1 MRKWD
6 DFILENNNIELIIKG
21 TTKVCGIDIPN
32 VYGGF
37 SGGQKV
43 ILAKTVSELHK
54 RPLGDIN
61 KLINDNIK
69 YFDDKVDLLEL
80 KDNKDFAM
88 VLIQSE
94 IYTKNAINAS
104 KNIFLLSERGYSLLL
119 KFMDSELSIIQ
130 YKAVIADY
138 FSIKEI
144 ILTQTQAITPDEL
157 KQLVA
162 REIGTIKRNKETE
175 AMSILKSRG
184 ELSHFY
190 NPYAC
195 ITNTT
200 YEILFG
206 MYAKEIKKYLDL
218 KERDNLRDF
227 LSTRDLEEIKEIEEE
242 IVWMVKKNYTWKE
255 IYSDLIKEYPNRIVP
270 VRAEK
275 SIKELKKIDKIMIG
289 DGGIKKLK

>member
-1 MRKWD
+1 M
-6 DFILENNNIELIIKG
+6 ENNINELIIKG
-21 TTKVCGIDIPN
+21 TTKVCGIDVPN

-37 SGGQKV
+37 GGDQRV
-43 ILAKTVSELHK
+43 ILAKTVAELHNK
-54 RPLGDIN
+54 KPSHINELIN
-61 KLINDNIK
+61 KNIK
-69 YFDDKVDLLEL
+69 HFDIGIHYLDL
-80 KDNKDFAM
+80 KDSKEATA
-88 VLIQSE
+88 VLVGSKIFTNQ
-94 IYTKNAINAS
+94 AIKVSN
-104 KNIFLLSERGYSLLL
+104 NIFLLSERGYSLLL

-130 YKAVIADY
+130 YKAVINDY
-138 FSIKEI
+138 FYIKEA
-144 ILTQTQAITPDEL
+144 ILTQAITPDEL

-200 YEILFG
+200 YDMLYG

-255 IYSDLIKEYPNRIVP
+255 IYSDLVKEYPNRIVP

-275 SIKELKKIDKIMIG
+275 SIKELKKIDKIMVG

>member
-1 MRKWD
+1 M
-6 DFILENNNIELIIKG
+6 ENNNIDNNLIVKG
-21 TTKVCGIDIPN
+21 KTKVCGIEVPN
-32 VYGGF
+32 IYGGF
-37 SGGQKV
+37 GGNQKV
-43 ILAKTVSELHK
+43 ILAKTISELHNK
-54 RPLGDIN
+54 KLSHIN
-61 KLINDNIK
+61 QLINDNIRH
-69 YFDDKVDLLEL
+69 FDIGIDLLEL
-80 KDNKDFAM
+80 KNNKEFVD
-88 VLIQSE
+88 VLIGNG
-94 IYTKNAINAS
+94 IYTKNAINSS
-104 KNIFLLSERGYSLLL
+104 KYIYLLSEQGYSLLL

-130 YKAVIADY
+130 YKAVIRDY
-138 FSIKEI
+138 FHIKEV

-200 YEILFG
+200 YDMLYG

-242 IVWMVKKNYTWKE
+242 IVWMVKKNYTWKQ
-255 IYSDLIKEYPNRIVP
+255 IYSDLVKEYPNRIVP
-270 VRAEK
+270 VKAEK
-275 SIKELKKIDKIMIG
+275 SIKELKKMDKIMVG
-289 DGGIKKLK
+289 EGGIKKLK

>member
-1 MRKWD
+1 M
-6 DFILENNNIELIIKG
+6 ENNINELIIKG
-21 TTKVCGIDIPN
+21 TTKVCGIDVPN

-37 SGGQKV
+37 GGDQRV
-43 ILAKTVSELHK
+43 ILAKTVAELHNK
-54 RPLGDIN
+54 KPSHINELIN
-61 KLINDNIK
+61 KNIK
-69 YFDDKVDLLEL
+69 HFDIGIHYLDL
-80 KDNKDFAM
+80 KDSKEATA
-88 VLIQSE
+88 VLVGSKIFTNQ
-94 IYTKNAINAS
+94 AIKVSN
-104 KNIFLLSERGYSLLL
+104 NIFLLSERGYSLLL

-130 YKAVIADY
+130 YKAVINDY
-138 FSIKEI
+138 FYIKEA
-144 ILTQTQAITPDEL
+144 ILTQAITPDEL

-200 YEILFG
+200 YDMLYG

-227 LSTRDLEEIKEIEEE
+227 LSTKDLEEIKEIEEE

-255 IYSDLIKEYPNRIVP
+255 IYSDLVKEYPNRIVP

-275 SIKELKKIDKIMIG
+275 SIKELKKIDKIMVG

>member
-1 MRKWD
+1 M
-6 DFILENNNIELIIKG
+6 ENNNIEKLIIKG
-21 TTKVCGIDIPN
+21 TVKVCGIDVPN

-37 SGGQKV
+37 GGDQRV
-43 ILAKTVSELHK
+43 ILAKTVAELHNMET
-54 RPLGDIN
+54 RVINQDIN
-61 KLINDNIK
+61 RHILKG
-69 YFDDKVDLLEL
+69 YFEEGIDYIDLKQVTGSDVFLDEL
-80 KDNKDFAM
+80 KSQKIF
-88 VLIQSE
+88 
-94 IYTKNAINAS
+94 TKAQIGNA
-104 KNIFLLSERGYSLLL
+104 KNIYLLSQQGYTLLL
-119 KFMDSELSIIQ
+119 KLLGSELAMKQ
-130 YKAVIADY
+130 YKEVVRDY

-144 ILTQTQAITPDEL
+144 ILTQAITPDEL

-200 YEILFG
+200 YDMLYG

-255 IYSDLIKEYPNRIVP
+255 IYSDLVKEYPNRIVP

-275 SIKELKKIDKIMIG
+275 SIKELKKIDKIMVG

>member
-1 MRKWD
+1 M
-6 DFILENNNIELIIKG
+6 ENNNIDNNLIVKG
-21 TTKVCGIDIPN
+21 KTKVCGIEVPN
-32 VYGGF
+32 IYGGF
-37 SGGQKV
+37 GGNQKV
-43 ILAKTVSELHK
+43 ILAKTISELHNK
-54 RPLGDIN
+54 KLSHIN
-61 KLINDNIK
+61 QLINDNIRH
-69 YFDDKVDLLEL
+69 FDIGIDLLEL
-80 KDNKDFAM
+80 KNNKEFVD
-88 VLIQSE
+88 VLIGNG
-94 IYTKNAINAS
+94 IYTKNAINSS
-104 KNIFLLSERGYSLLL
+104 KYIYLLSEQGYSLLL

-130 YKAVIADY
+130 YKAVIRDY
-138 FSIKEI
+138 FHIKEV

-200 YEILFG
+200 YDMLYG
-206 MYAKEIKKYLDL
+206 MYAKEIKQYLDI
-218 KERDNLRDF
+218 RQQDNLRDF

-255 IYSDLIKEYPNRIVP
+255 IYSDLVKEYPNRIVP

-275 SIKELKKIDKIMIG
+275 SIKELKKIDKIMVG

>member
-1 MRKWD
+1 MRKKCD
-6 DFILENNNIELIIKG
+6 LIMENNNIDKLIIKG
-21 TTKVCGIDIPN
+21 TTKVCGIDVPN

-37 SGGQKV
+37 GGDQKV
-43 ILAKTVSELHK
+43 ILVKTIAELHNK
-54 RPLGDIN
+54 KPSHVNELIN
-61 KLINDNIK
+61 KNIK
-69 YFDDKVDLLEL
+69 HFDIGIHYLDL
-80 KDNKDFAM
+80 KDSKEATA
-88 VLIQSE
+88 VLVGSHIFTNQ
-94 IYTKNAINAS
+94 AIKVS

-144 ILTQTQAITPDEL
+144 ILTQAITPSEL

-184 ELSHFY
+184 ELSHFN

-195 ITNTT
+195 ITNSC
-200 YEILFG
+200 YEILYG

-242 IVWMVKKNYTWKE
+242 IVWMVKKNYTWKQ
-255 IYSDLIKEYPNRIVP
+255 IYSDLVREYPNRIVP